1 MLTQYRKTVLLSAL
15 GILSAGVIYIY
26 SELFLL
32 LAVSLLIALVLD
44 PVVSIFE
51 KQKMTRLTAV
61 FIVLAGVSVLLY
73 TGFTLLIPALVE
85 QSGALVTTLKGISVQ
100 QEISRLEATIHQ
112 IFPFLERDFIA
123 NRLENII
130 SGSIES
136 ILNQFAGI
144 VTNLFSVLAV
154 LVILPFTT
162 FFFLKDKDLIVKN
175 ILDVMPNKYF
185 EMSFYISRKVSSQL
199 SRYVRGWLLDA
210 LFVGFA
216 CGLGFYFLGI
226 NNYVTLGIIAGLGHL
241 VPYFGPIIG
250 GIPALFISLLQFGD
264 LSHAPQILVVLAI
277 IYVVDNGFVQPYVFS
292 KSVNMHPVAII
303 ALIVA
308 GGLTGGVFGMLLAV
322 PTATVVRTFITEIYN
337 GFKNYRITRV
347 NYEV

>member
-1 MLTQYRKTVLLSAL
+1 MQYRKTVLFAAG
-15 GILSAGVIYIY
+15 GILIAGFIYLY
-26 SELFLL
+26 SQLFLL
-32 LAVSLLIALVLD
+32 LAISLLIALVLD
-44 PVVSIFE
+44 PIVTIFE
-51 KQKMTRLTAV
+51 KQRMTRLSGV
-61 FIVLAGVSVLLY
+61 FIVFTGLSVLIY
-73 TGFTLLIPALVE
+73 TGLTLLLPALVE
-85 QSGALVTTLKGISVQ
+85 QSGALITTLKGISVQ
-100 QEISRLEATIHQ
+100 TEISKLEATIHQ

-123 NRLENII
+123 NRLETII
-130 SGSIES
+130 SGSIEN
-136 ILNQFAGI
+136 IFNQFAGI
-144 VTNLFSVLAV
+144 LTNVFSVFAV

-162 FFFLKDKDLIVKN
+162 FFFLKDKDLIIKN
-175 ILDVMPNKYF
+175 ILDMMPNKYF

-250 GIPALFISLLQFGD
+250 GVPALFISLLQFGD
-264 LSHAPQILVVLAI
+264 LSHAPQILLVLAI
-277 IYVVDNGFVQPYVFS
+277 IYVIDNGFVQPYVFS
-292 KSVNMHPVAII
+292 KSVNMHPVVII

-322 PTATVVRTFITEIYN
+322 PAVTVLRTFIIEIYT

-347 NYEV
+347 NYEL